1 MQGTS
6 EWWIFHKGNRMFVGD
21 LPDLQGQGINA
32 LGDAHRR
39 IHSPLIFERHG
50 KVSRIGDD
58 DGGFWDYGGHADL
71 PYLLH
76 LPFDG
81 RITFRLFEFFFQL
94 ADRHFLPLVPLPIFR
109 GFWPR
114 TWQISLWRTDSGHI
128 EGVGMSQ
135 SPFKNGNSR
144 TFEVWQR
151 PVSNAFFP
159 NSRLL
164 ILARVSSS

>member
-1 MQGTS
+1 MANHWRNLLIDLDRSMQGAS

-94 ADRHFLPLVPLPIFR
+94 ADRHFLPLVPLPILER
-109 GFWPR
+109 V
-114 TWQISLWRTDSGHI
+114 
-128 EGVGMSQ
+128 VGGSYDCEHCNDRNQ
-135 SPFKNGNSR
+135 
-144 TFEVWQR
+144 EVER
-151 PVSNAFFP
+151 
-159 NSRLL
+159 
-164 ILARVSSS
+164 